1 MLPQLFLPMSK
12 VCRPLN
18 IRLQGAAIVRDCW
31 SRVVGAEG
39 TLALDPKA
47 RRNMVQLS
55 EDDSADRILGVIYTC
70 QGYLCNSSLHSQLV
84 PLSFLLMCLL
94 L

>member
-1 MLPQLFLPMSK
+1 MSK